1 MAFLSKNGDATSMT
15 TLASQRGST
24 SSPATSPSIASLA
37 RTATPRDRPAAAGMA
52 VAAVLS
58 IVFVALDPEV
68 RVSGARA
75 VLEAVAANAAV
86 HQGVHVAES
95 LFVLMLAHGVVSLG
109 TRLGLS
115 RPLVRFGL
123 LAYVA
128 GAVAMLVAATFDGF
142 VTPAAAAAWLRPNHD
157 VQSGLEAVRFAGV
170 AVQSFAT
177 MSWGLEAVGALAL
190 SAALFADGGARR
202 RLGALGLVA
211 AVAPIVALAASGP
224 AMDTMVVVGILL
236 TQAVWNVTCAVA
248 LWRRDPA

>member
-1 MAFLSKNGDATSMT
+1 MNT
-15 TLASQRGST
+15 TASLPGLT
-24 SSPATSPSIASLA
+24 SSPATSPSIANSA
-37 RTATPRDRPAAAGMA
+37 RTATPSDRLAATGMA
-52 VAAVLS
+52 IAAVLS

-75 VLEAVAANAAV
+75 ALEAIAANALV

-115 RPLVRFGL
+115 RPMVRFGL

-142 VTPAAAAAWLRPNHD
+142 VTPAVAAAWLRPNHD
-157 VQSGLEAVRFAGV
+157 AQAGLEAIRLAGV

-211 AVAPIVALAASGP
+211 AVAPIVTLAASGSV
-224 AMDTMVVVGILL
+224 MDTMVVVGILL
-236 TQAVWNVTCAVA
+236 TQAVWNLTCAVA
-248 LWRRDPA
+248 LWRRNPA